1 MALRPEYSL
10 GHSEF
15 NEFLFAFV
23 GEEKSGQQLTV
34 LSALA
39 RLGLDPWGEAAR
51 LSDLPKEAAT
61 HALAAVIGKLPGGR
75 WKASDLQSIAVRLVN
90 CLPRRGSQSARSGD
104 QKQKPGAT
112 KWLIW
117 LALGAAVLFAMSRLE
132 GDKVSEPDMSSVW
145 SNQPHLAGIVSTGI
159 VRPDR
164 ARGRFAALGVASEA
178 VPERSLI
185 VPYPECSST

>member
-23 GEEKSGQQLTV
+23 GEESSGQQLTV

-61 HALAAVIGKLPGGR
+61 DALAAAIGALPGGD
-75 WKASDLQSIAVRLVN
+75 WKVSERQSIAVRLVN
-90 CLPRRGSQSARSGD
+90 YLPRRSSPSARSPQGGSIGD
-104 QKQKPGAT
+104 QKPKSGAP

-117 LALGAAVLFAMSRLE
+117 IALGAAVLFVMFRLNA
-132 GDKVSEPDMSSVW
+132 DMVSEPDVSNVW
-145 SNQPHLAGIVSTGI
+145 SNQQHLAGIAPIGI
-159 VRPDR
+159 VRPDLR
-164 ARGRFAALGVASEA
+164 EGNLQPLASVVTLEPLSTNVA
-178 VPERSLI
+178 
-185 VPYPECSST
+185 

>member
-23 GEEKSGQQLTV
+23 DEESGGQQLTV

-51 LSDLPKEAAT
+51 LSELPQEAAT
-61 HALAAVIGKLPGGR
+61 DALAAAIGALPGGH
-75 WKASDLQSIAVRLVN
+75 WNVSEGQSIAVRLVN
-90 CLPRRGSQSARSGD
+90 YLPRRSSPSVRSPQGGSIGD
-104 QKQKPGAT
+104 QKQTSGAP

-117 LALGAAVLFAMSRLE
+117 IALGAAVLIVMFRLNANM
-132 GDKVSEPDMSSVW
+132 VSEPEVSNDW
-145 SNQPHLAGIVSTGI
+145 SNQQHLAGIAPIGNVQPGPRAGNLQPLASVATFEPLSPKI
-159 VRPDR
+159 V
-164 ARGRFAALGVASEA
+164 
-178 VPERSLI
+178 
-185 VPYPECSST
+185 